1 MRHLSEESERRAEE
15 RAKQLEERLD
25 REEEKNSKRERAKDQ
40 HHWEV
45 MASHK
50 EVKDGLKTVTK
61 NLHSVAQSVRKVD
74 SRVEANTESIAILAH
89 NQEVEYHERAYQSA
103 VLLQVIHEVANSV
116 VRQINTINQQTN
128 IAAEV
133 PEVSFEKMQKRA
145 IELEVLVRKQDTS
158 SQTGQPQ
165 LLLEL
170 PERPRPGTRIE
181 NNAIWNRLPQGRRSP
196 VTIEEGIDEENTSK
210 TERSD
215 RSKQLLTPDP
225 TTVPQETSPKATRE
239 PSNNPPTPTS
249 QLRAKAASRETSSQ
263 SHATETPRKR
273 MNHQSMPKD
282 KPLATIPTYNTY
294 DVLKNMDIHP
304 PGPGDGSN
312 P

>member
-1 MRHLSEESERRAEE
+1 MRHLSEESERKAKE

-61 NLHSVAQSVRKVD
+61 NLRSVAQSVRKVD

-89 NQEVEYHERAYQSA
+89 NQEVEYHEQAYQSA

-170 PERPRPGTRIE
+170 PD
-181 NNAIWNRLPQGRRSP
+181 S
-196 VTIEEGIDEENTSK
+196 
-210 TERSD
+210 
-215 RSKQLLTPDP
+215 
-225 TTVPQETSPKATRE
+225 
-239 PSNNPPTPTS
+239 
-249 QLRAKAASRETSSQ
+249 
-263 SHATETPRKR
+263 
-273 MNHQSMPKD
+273 
-282 KPLATIPTYNTY
+282 
-294 DVLKNMDIHP
+294 
-304 PGPGDGSN
+304 
-312 P
+312 